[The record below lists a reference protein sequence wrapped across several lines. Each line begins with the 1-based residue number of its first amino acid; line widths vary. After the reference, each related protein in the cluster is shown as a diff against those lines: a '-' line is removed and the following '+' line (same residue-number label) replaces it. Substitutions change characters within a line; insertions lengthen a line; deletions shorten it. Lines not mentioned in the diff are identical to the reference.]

1 MIRSRTFGIKI
12 AVGFGILF
20 LMLLVIETVGYV
32 SIARL
37 WNNTQ
42 TLKGSYEVID
52 HLADL
57 MSMMKDAETG
67 QRGYLLT
74 GNDTY
79 LEPYRAADASIYT
92 VLRQLHDMTASDP
105 RQQVR
110 LDQASLLVQSKMA
123 ELRQTIE
130 LRRSSGF
137 DAALKVVDTNQGQ
150 LYMTKLRQL
159 VAEIEQDER
168 TGLREQQAQIDFVTG
183 LSKTTIVAASLVAF
197 VLAGLIGW
205 YIASSLTRQ
214 IGSAAAVLQSS
225 SGELQAAANQQAYG
239 STEQA
244 TAMNE
249 IVTTISELL
258 STSRLIAENAQRVA
272 EVARETSLT
281 AIRGDEKVQRTTRS
295 IEGIKTQVDVVVVHV
310 LELGKKSQQI
320 GSITEM
326 INELAEQTNILAINA
341 TIEAA
346 GAGEWGKRFAVVA
359 DEIRKLA
366 DRVSASSGEIRQ
378 LLDNIRASAS
388 STITATQDGSKAV
401 EAGVREF
408 AEVAVSFK
416 QIAALVSTASEAA
429 REIEL
434 STKQQAS
441 AVDQVRVGAS
451 DLVQTAHETETS
463 SKQMLQTCSELASLS
478 RELVQMV
485 RSNGHQGNNGARP
498 TIG

>member
-1 MIRSRTFGIKI
+1 MIRSRTFGIKV
-12 AVGFGILF
+12 ALGFGVLF
-20 LMLLVIETVGYV
+20 LMLLLIETVGYV

-37 WNNTQ
+37 WNNTNE
-42 TLKGSYEVID
+42 LRDNYAIIDRLSY
-52 HLADL
+52 L
-57 MSMMKDAETG
+57 MSAMKDAETG

-74 GNDTY
+74 GDETY
-79 LEPYRAADASIYT
+79 LGPYTAATSSIYKVT
-92 VLRQLHDMTASDP
+92 NQLRDMTADNP
-105 RQQVR
+105 NQVR
-110 LDQASLLVQSKMA
+110 HLDQAVSLIQSKMA
-123 ELRQTIE
+123 ELGRTID
-130 LRRSSGF
+130 LRRKDGL
-137 DAALKVVDTNQGQ
+137 DPALKVVETNQGRVA
-150 LYMTKLRQL
+150 MDELRQ
-159 VAEIEQDER
+159 VIAEMTNAER
-168 TGLREQQAQIDFVTG
+168 NLLHERQARVDFSTS
-183 LSKTTIVAASLVAF
+183 LSETTIVIASLIALL
-197 VLAGLIGW
+197 LAGLIGW

-214 IGSAAAVLQSS
+214 IGSAAALLQSS
-225 SGELQAAANQQAYG
+225 SGELQAAANQQVSG

-281 AIRGDEKVQRTTRS
+281 ASRGDEKGQSTTQS
-295 IEGIKTQVDVVVVHV
+295 FAGIKTKVDAVVVHV

-366 DRVSASSGEIRQ
+366 DRVGVSSSEIRQ

-388 STITATQDGSKAV
+388 ATISATQDSSKLV
-401 EAGVREF
+401 DAGVREF

-416 QIAALVSTASEAA
+416 QIAVLVSTASEAA

-441 AVDQVRVGAS
+441 AVDQVRLGAS
-451 DLVQTAHETETS
+451 SLVQTAHETETS
-463 SKQMLQTCSELASLS
+463 SKQMLQTSSELAGLS
-478 RELVQMV
+478 RELALMV
-485 RSNGHQGNNGARP
+485 RSNGHHTANGHRSL
-498 TIG
+498 TE